1 MSPPDLQALDLVPEA
16 VVLIDASGTVL
27 HVNDRAVA
35 MLDLAGD
42 AVGSDLTEVLEIR
55 ADTGDDI
62 TDCLVPQ
69 SSVADRIAERIVHVR
84 LRSGESRPVAV
95 TGRMSGDGDVALTFR
110 HAGRRERLD
119 AAASDLV
126 ATVSHEIRSPLTS
139 VKGFTRTLLMKW
151 DRFSDDQK
159 RQMLA
164 TINEDA
170 DRVTRL
176 LTELLDVARIDAGRV
191 RIDRR
196 MAAVEPIVNRLVEK
210 LTVGDDPPEITIE
223 TANGEIPDL
232 YIDPDKVE
240 QILTNLLEN
249 ALSHA
254 PGSPITVG
262 VSQSADEVIV
272 AVEDSG
278 PGVDPKHHREIFSKF
293 FRVRSDR
300 RSGTGLGLYITRGL
314 AEAHGGRVWVE
325 SKPGDGATFH
335 LALPKGGI
343 ELAQRD
349 DGQA

>member
-1 MSPPDLQALDLVPEA
+1 MSAPDLHALDLVPEA
-16 VVLIDASGTVL
+16 VVLIDATGKIR
-27 HVNDRAVA
+27 HVNDRARTL
-35 MLDLAGD
+35 LDLADD
-42 AVGSDLTEVLEIR
+42 AVGSDLTDVLEVR
-55 ADTGDDI
+55 TDTGDDI
-62 TDCLVPQ
+62 TGVLVPK
-69 SSVADRIAERIVHVR
+69 SAVADRIAERIVHVR

-95 TGRMSGDGDVALTFR
+95 TGRLSGDGDVALTFR

-119 AAASDLV
+119 AAASSLV

-139 VKGFTRTLLMKW
+139 VKGFTRTLLTRW
-151 DRFSDDQK
+151 DRFNDDQK

-196 MAAVEPIVNRLVEK
+196 MASVEPIVSRLVEK

-223 TANGEIPDL
+223 SANGEIPDL

-254 PGSPITVG
+254 PGSPISVG
-262 VSQSADEVIV
+262 VSQNDTEVIV
-272 AVEDSG
+272 AIRDKG
-278 PGVDPKHHREIFSKF
+278 PGVAPEHRREIFSKF
-293 FRVRSDR
+293 FRIRSDR

-325 SKPGDGATFH
+325 SVPGEGATFH
-335 LALPKGGI
+335 VALPKGGI
-343 ELAQRD
+343 ELAQRAD
-349 DGQA
+349 DPT